1 MRKKPIGFFGGIICL
16 ILITGCDQQKSS
28 TARTFATHWSVKPS
42 LKYDVCHLVGIMT
55 GRPLYEKFYPEIT
68 QTWARNLPAPVKASI
83 ANIDKLLGP
92 EWPPGPRLSLLMAA
106 VPADDSL
113 NAILQAIQNN
123 AQIYDRLMQSDY
135 GSPRNWKQ
143 WVDLKPHVQ
152 TVLQYLIDKNFEEY
166 WRSNLLP
173 KITADVAVIQQDLQ
187 GYDVVGEIQNF
198 LVDYQCPDTI
208 DIYLLALAQPHE
220 LRISSQQRATDIK
233 NPLKATI
240 RSFYQEILHPYCDRL
255 IDSTL
260 AADFSNL
267 QSDAFLLNTYS
278 PVAANGGQENL
289 SAYFKKELVIA
300 AELWLSARRQLLTAQ
315 TNLQAEETGELVRQY
330 LRTKDNGIHV
340 LAAVIYSYLESGLKL
355 DRLSYADFIK
365 DLFASGR
372 LKPGKIESRYRDF
385 MNRPAV
391 GSD

>member
-1 MRKKPIGFFGGIICL
+1 MRMKPIGMFGGIICL
-16 ILITGCDQQKSS
+16 ILITGCDQQKSP
-28 TARTFATHWSVKPS
+28 TARTFATHWLVKPS
-42 LKYDVCHLVGIMT
+42 LKYDVCHLIGIMT
-55 GRPLYEKFYPEIT
+55 GRPLYGKFYPEIS
-68 QTWARNLPAPVKASI
+68 QTWARNLPAPVKSSI
-83 ANIDKLLGP
+83 ENIDKLLGS
-92 EWPPGPRLSLLMAA
+92 EWPPGPRLSLLMSA

-113 NAILQAIQNN
+113 DAILHAVQNN
-123 AQIYDRLMQSDY
+123 AQVYDRLMQSDY

-152 TVLQYLIDKNFEEY
+152 VVLQYLLDKNFEDF

-187 GYDVVGEIQNF
+187 GYDVVGEVQNF
-198 LVDYQCPDTI
+198 LVEYQSPDTI
-208 DIYLLALAQPHE
+208 EIYLLALAQPHE

-255 IDSTL
+255 VDSVL
-260 AADFSNL
+260 AADFASL
-267 QSDAFLLNTYS
+267 QSDAFLLNTRT
-278 PVAANGGQENL
+278 PVAANGSEENL
-289 SAYFKKELVIA
+289 TDYFKKELVIA

-330 LRTKDNGIHV
+330 LRTKDNGAHV

-385 MNRPAV
+385 MNRPIA